1 MGTLIWTGAV
11 GMAAEGMVTGNVPGD
26 KDVRERL
33 QETGWKPYSIVSTDS
48 EGKKHYTP
56 INRLDPRFMPLTLAA
71 DFWQITH
78 SVDAEVRNNLATHMT
93 MALAQNLSSKLY
105 LKGIIDT
112 ASMVRA
118 GFSNPDIAGRLAQ
131 MKAASYIPGVVQ
143 LLQTDDELKAVHSVM
158 EAVYAKIP
166 GWSQSVEAKRD
177 YFGNKKVAE
186 PGMQWSAINPF
197 AGSDEKADPV
207 AKEIARLAL
216 SAAEAKFTMPPTQ
229 LGNID
234 LLAVKNSKGQ
244 TAYDRWTELSG
255 TVEARSGKNFH
266 DRLAQVMDSHAYR
279 TGTDGNSF
287 FKTGNRVMMIRNER
301 EVYLE
306 EAKRQMIKEFSN
318 DPAAKFPDGQT
329 MKDIIRIDTQ
339 TEKAMKR
346 GKDKGIPNFL
356 EAIQ

>member
-1 MGTLIWTGAV
+1 
-11 GMAAEGMVTGNVPGD
+11 
-26 KDVRERL
+26 
-33 QETGWKPYSIVSTDS
+33 
-48 EGKKHYTP
+48 
-56 INRLDPRFMPLTLAA
+56 
-71 DFWQITH
+71 
-78 SVDAEVRNNLATHMT
+78 
-93 MALAQNLSSKLY
+93 
-105 LKGIIDT
+105 
-112 ASMVRA
+112 
-118 GFSNPDIAGRLAQ
+118 